1 MGALQFFN
9 LQGKVAMVSGGG
21 DGLGQSMALGLAD
34 AGADVVVFSRRV
46 EKCEEVAGEIERR
59 GRGALAVRCDI
70 GKQEEIDRLLV
81 QTLQRFG
88 RVDIL
93 VNNAGRTWGGPVEN
107 MRFEDWC
114 KVIDLNIN
122 ATFRITQ
129 AVGKEMIGQ
138 RGGKI
143 INISSYAGSRG
154 TDPLYLDAV
163 PYNTTK
169 GAIESFTMD
178 LAVKWAQYGIN
189 VNCIAP
195 GWFPTKMSK
204 WSFDNGG
211 EAIIARTP
219 MKRFGKLEEIMGIT
233 IFLSSAASDF
243 VTGQVIGVDGGLSA
257 W

>member
-1 MGALQFFN
+1 MGALQFFS
-9 LQGKVAMVSGGG
+9 LKGKVAMVSGGG

-46 EKCEEVAGEIERR
+46 EKCEEAAREIEKC
-59 GRGALAVRCDI
+59 GGGAMAMRCDI
-70 GKQEEIDRLLV
+70 SRQEDVDRLLE
-81 QTLQRFG
+81 QTLRKFA

-93 VNNAGRTWGGPVEN
+93 VNNAGRTWGGWP
-107 MRFEDWC
+107 EDMTFADWY

-122 ATFRITQ
+122 GTFRITQ
-129 AVGKEMIGQ
+129 AVGREMIKQ
-138 RGGKI
+138 RSGKI

-154 TDPLYLDAV
+154 TDPLYLNAL
-163 PYNTTK
+163 PYNTSK
-169 GAIESFTMD
+169 GAIQSFTMD

-219 MKRFGKLEEIMGIT
+219 MKRYGKLEEIMGIT
-233 IFLSSAASDF
+233 IFLASAASDF
-243 VTGQVIGVDGGLSA
+243 VTGQVIGVDGGLTA